1 MILYK
6 YFLSIV
12 VIFLV
17 YQTISE
23 QSNYREIY

>member
-12 VIFLV
+12 VIFQV
-17 YQTISE
+17 YQIISE